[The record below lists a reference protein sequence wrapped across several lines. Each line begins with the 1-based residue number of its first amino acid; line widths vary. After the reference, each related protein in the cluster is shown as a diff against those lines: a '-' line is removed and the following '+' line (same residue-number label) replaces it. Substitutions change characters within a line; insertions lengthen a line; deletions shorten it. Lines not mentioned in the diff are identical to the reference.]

1 MVFLPTKENNHNL
14 IYDIP
19 YKKNLE
25 LKIVS
30 DGKDGFNFEA
40 ALHHAYLKPC
50 ENMEKLQQSSTTP
63 KMAYSHSPMNISSS
77 PSTSLQEN
85 LMDYLP
91 KLLKCKTLENF
102 KDFIIEIRGP
112 YPEDNPAKQME
123 LKKKIIGEWFK
134 CNNKV
139 FTKCSRK
146 SIKEQ
151 AYKLLEIK
159 DLHYVEF
166 SHDGQFLF
174 ERRSSSF
181 KIKGEKY
188 RCEKCNNIFYK
199 HFTAATRNA
208 TYDLDLCG
216 EDPAE
221 FYSSE
226 EDVEDSDEKP
236 KRPKYN

>member
-1 MVFLPTKENNHNL
+1 MVFLPTKKNNHNV

-30 DGKDGFNFEA
+30 DGKDSFNFET
-40 ALHHAYLKPC
+40 ALHHAYIKPC

-63 KMAYSHSPMNISSS
+63 KMAYSHSPMNISPS

-85 LMDYLP
+85 LTDYLP
-91 KLLKCKTLENF
+91 KLLKCKTLEQF

-112 YPEDNPAKQME
+112 HPEDNPTKQTE

-134 CNNKV
+134 CNKKV
-139 FTKCSRK
+139 FAKCSWK
-146 SIKEQ
+146 PIKEQ
-151 AYKLLEIK
+151 AYKVLEMK
-159 DLHYVEF
+159 DLYYVEF

-181 KIKGEKY
+181 KIKGEK
-188 RCEKCNNIFYK
+188 
-199 HFTAATRNA
+199 
-208 TYDLDLCG
+208 
-216 EDPAE
+216 
-221 FYSSE
+221 
-226 EDVEDSDEKP
+226 
-236 KRPKYN
+236 